1 MRARRFTPSAE
12 IAGRSAAGVLVA
24 ADAASLLVAPEEVAD
39 PVLRVLLDRARSGS
53 RPLGRSD
60 PHRVCLAIEGGGMR
74 GAVSAGMCVVL
85 EAAGLVSGFD
95 RIYGV
100 SAGAL
105 NGWATAAGQAAF
117 GVTHYHDAVSY
128 GVINRMRPL
137 VGRPVIDFD
146 LLFEELIAA
155 RKPLSFDHLGGGP
168 EFRALA
174 TSLESYSLRVLADF
188 TDLDELRQ
196 AVRASAALPRLGG
209 EPPMFRGEHMS
220 DGGLIEPIPFRTAIE
235 ERATHVLVLRSR
247 PAGYRKPA
255 LGDVGQVLA
264 LRDDPRLVELLKAR
278 AGVYNRQAGEL
289 EQGRAGREDGAHVLQ
304 IAVPDHLR
312 LIGRL
317 ESNGERVT
325 QAVRSG
331 AQAMASAILRD
342 EIDLCWQPVICRT
355 TAQPA
360 YAPWVERDA
369 QALSRSTSPVKV
381 WHDRSELGLRRR

>member
-1 MRARRFTPSAE
+1 
-12 IAGRSAAGVLVA
+12 
-24 ADAASLLVAPEEVAD
+24 
-39 PVLRVLLDRARSGS
+39 
-53 RPLGRSD
+53 
-60 PHRVCLAIEGGGMR
+60 
-74 GAVSAGMCVVL
+74 MCVVL
-85 EAAGLVSGFD
+85 EAAGLVPAFD

-105 NGWATAAGQAAF
+105 NGWATATGQTAL
-117 GVTHYHDAVSY
+117 GVTHYHDAVSF

-155 RKPLSFDHLGGGP
+155 RKPLSFDDMCGGP

-174 TSLESYSLRVLADF
+174 TSLDSYSLRVLADF
-188 TDLDELRQ
+188 SDVGELRQ

-209 EPPMFRGEHMS
+209 EPPMFRGEPMA
-220 DGGLIEPIPFRTAIE
+220 DGGLIEPIPFRSAIE
-235 ERATHVLVLRSR
+235 EGATHVLVLRSR
-247 PAGYRKPA
+247 PAAYRKPA
-255 LGDVGQVLA
+255 LSELGQVVA
-264 LRDDPRLVELLKAR
+264 LRDDPRLVELLRAR

-304 IAVPDHLR
+304 IAVPDHVR

-331 AQAMASAILRD
+331 AQAMASAMLRE
-342 EIDLCWQPVICRT
+342 EIDLCWQPVIYRT
-355 TAQPA
+355 TPRPA
-360 YAPWVERDA
+360 SAPAVDRDA
-369 QALSRSTSPVKV
+369 QAPGASTGAAEVSA
-381 WHDRSELGLRRR
+381 